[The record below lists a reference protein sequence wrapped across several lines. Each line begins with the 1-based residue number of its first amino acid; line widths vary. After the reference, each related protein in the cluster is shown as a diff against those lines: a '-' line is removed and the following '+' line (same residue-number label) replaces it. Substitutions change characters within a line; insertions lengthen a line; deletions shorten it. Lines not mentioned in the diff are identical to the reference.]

1 DEKGNIKI
9 QFTSPES
16 LTSWKF
22 MATAHTPDLR
32 TGYFET
38 TVRTQKDLMV
48 VPNPPR
54 FLREGDQINFSSKIT
69 NLSDKELSGQAK
81 LLLFDAFTMKS
92 VDAEFGNT
100 NATKNITVSKG
111 KSDEVS
117 WTLNVPKTHQAIVYR
132 VVASAGEFS
141 DGEESALPILSNR
154 MMVTETLPIHVRE
167 GQNKT
172 FTLDKLKNN
181 TSKSLDNFKLTF
193 EMTTNPIWYAIFSL
207 PYLREYPYECSE
219 QVFSRLYGNLI
230 SQHIINSN
238 PKIKTVFDDW
248 NAKGE

>member
-1 DEKGNIKI
+1 
-9 QFTSPES
+9 
-16 LTSWKF
+16 
-22 MATAHTPDLR
+22 
-32 TGYFET
+32 
-38 TVRTQKDLMV
+38 
-48 VPNPPR
+48 
-54 FLREGDQINFSSKIT
+54 
-69 NLSDKELSGQAK
+69 SGQAK

-100 NATKNITVSKG
+100 NATRNITVSKG

-181 TSKSLDNFKLTF
+181 TSNSLDNFKLTF

-248 NAKGE
+248 NAKGELKSKLEQNEELKSLLLEETPWVRDAQNEEEQMKRIAVLFDLNKMRNELTATF

>member
-1 DEKGNIKI
+1 ESSDTMNYSVDDIAYGEEPDDSLKQIIEDNKNDLNNVQARKALQETAFFYPNLKTDEKGNIKI
-9 QFTSPES
+9 QFTTPES

-38 TVRTQKDLMV
+38 TVRTQKELMV

-54 FLREGDQINFSSKIT
+54 FLREGDQINFSTKIT

-81 LLLFDAFTMKS
+81 LLLFDAFTMKP

-167 GQNKT
+167 GQIKT

-181 TSKSLDNFKLTF
+181 
-193 EMTTNPIWYAIFSL
+193 
-207 PYLREYPYECSE
+207 
-219 QVFSRLYGNLI
+219 Q
-230 SQHIINSN
+230 
-238 PKIKTVFDDW
+238 
-248 NAKGE
+248 